1 MNKKEVLEI
10 KKQFTPANCALTRI
24 ACCYVNHE
32 KEKVTQTREA
42 FLSLPEE
49 EAFKYF
55 DIFRKSLSGK
65 IGKNLLNYD
74 FTTEEEIKF
83 GMHKTLMQ
91 LRESK
96 LNDDEL
102 LNFFYDTVIES
113 YGYNENYYI
122 ILVHGMYD
130 IQGKGSDGE
139 EMFDA
144 SEEVYDFIFCDIC
157 PVSLSKAGLSY
168 DSEKNAVKDRIRDWI
183 VGQPDVGFLFPAFN
197 DRNTDIHS
205 SLIYTRKQDQ
215 LPVELIS
222 RVIGENIPDS
232 CNEQKLK
239 FNQLIEDVL
248 GECCTFEMVNQIYS
262 KLNELYEDYK
272 DDSEPFKMY
281 KHDIKKIFMDVEVH
295 DRCMES
301 FEDYYNKWLK
311 LSEPILLSNLVTPDK
326 NSLSS
331 GKTKIVLQ
339 DHILTDVEFT
349 VKDGRKYV
357 MIPIYH
363 HPEIN
368 GISVRV

>member
-10 KKQFTPANCALTRI
+10 RKQFTPANCALTRI

-55 DIFRKSLSGK
+55 DIFRKSLSGN

-74 FTTEEEIKF
+74 FTTKEELDF
-83 GMHKTLMQ
+83 GMHKTLMD
-91 LRESK
+91 LRNSK
-96 LNDDEL
+96 LQDDEL

-113 YGYNENYYI
+113 YDCNENYYI
-122 ILVHGMYD
+122 VLVHGMYD
-130 IQGKGSDGE
+130 IPGKASDGE

-144 SEEVYDFIFCDIC
+144 SEEVYDFILCCIC
-157 PVSLSKAGLSY
+157 PVKLSKAGLSY
-168 DSEKNAVKDRIRDWI
+168 DSEHNEVKDRIRDWI

-197 DRNTDIHS
+197 GRSTDIHS
-205 SLIYTRKQDQ
+205 SLIYTRKLDE
-215 LPVELIS
+215 LPYELIS
-222 RVIGENIPDS
+222 RVIGENIPDT

-248 GECCTFEMVNQIYS
+248 GKDCTFDTVSRIYS
-262 KLNELYEDYK
+262 ELNELHEEHK
-272 DDSEPFKMY
+272 DDAEPYAMDMCDIGSVFEKAGTPKGCMDFFGLMY
-281 KHDIKKIFMDVEVH
+281 D
-295 DRCMES
+295 
-301 FEDYYNKWLK
+301 KWLK
-311 LSEPILLSNLVTPDK
+311 SSEPILLSNLVTPDK
-326 NSLSS
+326 NTLVS
-331 GKTKIVLQ
+331 GKTKIVMQ

-349 VKDGRKYV
+349 VNNGKKYI

-363 HPEIN
+363 EPEIN
-368 GISVRV
+368 GIYTKA

>member
-10 KKQFTPANCALTRI
+10 RKLFTPANCALTRI

-32 KEKVTQTREA
+32 KEKVMQTKQA

-49 EAFKYF
+49 ETFKYF

-74 FTTEEEIKF
+74 FTTEEELEF
-83 GMHKTLMQ
+83 GMHKTLME
-91 LRESK
+91 LRDSK
-96 LNDDEL
+96 LQDDEL
-102 LNFFYDTVIES
+102 IDFFYDTVIES
-113 YGYNENYYI
+113 YDYNENYYI
-122 ILVHGMYD
+122 VLVHGMYD
-130 IQGKGSDGE
+130 IPGKASDDE

-144 SEEVYDFIFCDIC
+144 SDEVYSFILCCIC
-157 PVSLSKAGLSY
+157 PVKLSKAGLSY
-168 DSEKNAVKDRIRDWI
+168 DSEHNEVKDRIRDWI

-205 SLIYTRKQDQ
+205 SLIYTRKPDE

-232 CNEQKLK
+232 CDEQKLK
-239 FNQLIEDVL
+239 FNQLLEDVL
-248 GECCTFEMVNQIYS
+248 GECCTFGIVNQIYS
-262 KLNELYEDYK
+262 YLNELNVEHSEDQ
-272 DDSEPFKMY
+272 EPFMLDKNAV
-281 KHDIKKIFMDVEVH
+281 KKIFTDAEVP
-295 DRCMES
+295 DYCMES
-301 FEDYYNKWLK
+301 FEDDYNKWLK
-311 LSEPILLSNLVTPDK
+311 LSEPILLSNLVAPDK

-331 GKTKIVLQ
+331 GKTKMVLQ
-339 DHILTDVEFT
+339 DHVFNAIDFE

-363 HPEIN
+363 EPEIN

>member
-10 KKQFTPANCALTRI
+10 RKQFTPANCALTRI

-32 KEKVTQTREA
+32 KEKVMQTKSA

-74 FTTEEEIKF
+74 FTTEEELDF
-83 GMHKTLMQ
+83 GMHKTLME
-91 LRESK
+91 LRDSK
-96 LNDDEL
+96 LQDDEL
-102 LNFFYDTVIES
+102 IDFFYDTVIES

-122 ILVHGMYD
+122 VLVHGMYD
-130 IQGKGSDGE
+130 IPGKSSDDE
-139 EMFDA
+139 EMFD
-144 SEEVYDFIFCDIC
+144 SSDDVYSFILCCIC
-157 PVSLSKAGLSY
+157 PVKLSKAGLSY
-168 DSEKNAVKDRIRDWI
+168 DSEHNEVKDRIRDWI

-197 DRNTDIHS
+197 DRSTDIHS
-205 SLIYTRKQDQ
+205 SLIYTRKTDE

-222 RVIGENIPDS
+222 RVIGEHIPDS
-232 CNEQKLK
+232 CNEQKMK

-248 GECCTFEMVNQIYS
+248 GECCVFGIVNNIYE
-262 KLNELYEDYK
+262 KLNELNIEHENDA
-272 DDSEPFKMY
+272 EPFKIDMY
-281 KHDIKKIFMDVEVH
+281 DIEKIFTDAGVPDH
-295 DRCMES
+295 CMES
-301 FEDYYNKWLK
+301 FETNVKECFGE
-311 LSEPILLSNLVTPDK
+311 SGPILISNLVTPDK
-326 NSLSS
+326 NSLKS

-349 VKDGRKYV
+349 VMDGRKYV

-363 HPEIN
+363 EPEIN
-368 GISVRV
+368 GVHVGV